1 MGAMGW
7 TGTGQSTG
15 KKIRWG
21 RQNGHLPSV
30 LTSSRNKLSPP
41 SSTHCPLGKRSRSW
55 DTKGDDS
62 KGKSLIFFERFLILP
77 WSTNLSVS
85 FFSGGFGVAKNLS
98 TWATQGKNCT
108 VSKEVEDVL
117 KAFHAAKKPIGLC
130 CISPVLAAKIFPG
143 CELTV
148 GHDTECEK

>member
-1 MGAMGW
+1 M
-7 TGTGQSTG
+7 TQ
-15 KKIRWG
+15 
-21 RQNGHLPSV
+21 
-30 LTSSRNKLSPP
+30 
-41 SSTHCPLGKRSRSW
+41 
-55 DTKGDDS
+55 
-62 KGKSLIFFERFLILP
+62 KGKARSFFERFLILP
-77 WSTNLSVS
+77 WSTNISVS